1 MAPMSLFPKDADTV
15 VAELSEAID
24 ARSPETGWH
33 VRRVAEYSR
42 LLGELA
48 GLDAASTELLFVAA
62 PLHDAGKIAIPDD
75 VLHKP
80 GPHTAEESTIMRTH
94 AELGR
99 QFFSE
104 HDSPVMRAA
113 AIVAGQ
119 HHERWDGQGYPE
131 GMRGEQIH
139 IFGRVTALADVFD
152 ALTHPRC
159 YKPAWPLHEALD
171 YLVQESGRRFDPWL
185 VELFMLHVDRFL
197 DIYERLR
204 DPPAAEPAH

>member
-1 MAPMSLFPKDADTV
+1 MSTVSKDA
-15 VAELSEAID
+15 EAKIAAMREAVE
-24 ARSPETGWH
+24 ARSRETGAH
-33 VRRVAEYSR
+33 VRRVAEYAR
-42 LLGELA
+42 LLGQLA
-48 GLDAASTELLFVAA
+48 GLDAQNTQLLYLAA

-80 GPHTAEESTIMRTH
+80 GRHTAAESVIMRSH

-99 QFFSE
+99 QFFVD
-104 HDSPVMRAA
+104 HDSPVLRAA

-119 HHERWDGQGYPE
+119 HHERWDGQGYPN
-131 GMRGEQIH
+131 GIRGEEIH

-159 YKPAWPLHEALD
+159 YKEAWPLDRALE
-171 YLVQESGRRFDPWL
+171 YLVRESGSRFDPTL
-185 VELFMLHVDRFL
+185 VELFMQNLDQFL

-204 DPPAAEPAH
+204 DPAGAVH

>member
-1 MAPMSLFPKDADTV
+1 MGSMLKDASTM
-15 VAELSEAID
+15 VAEMNRAIES
-24 ARSPETGWH
+24 RSRETGRH

-48 GLDAASTELLFVAA
+48 GLDAEATALLYEAA
-62 PLHDAGKIAIPDD
+62 PLHDLGKVAIPDD

-80 GPHTAEESTIMRTH
+80 GPHTAEESTIMRSH

-99 QFFSE
+99 QFFLE

-119 HHERWDGQGYPE
+119 HHERWDGQGYPN
-131 GMRGEQIH
+131 GMRGEEIH
-139 IFGRVTALADVFD
+139 IFGRVIALADVFD

-159 YKPAWPLHEALD
+159 YKPAWPLHQALE
-171 YLVQESGRRFDPWL
+171 YIVGESGSRFDPSL
-185 VELFMLHVDRFL
+185 VELFMRHLDRFL

-204 DPPAAEPAH
+204 DPPAAESAH

>member
-1 MAPMSLFPKDADTV
+1 MSFDRAAGTV
-15 VAELSEAID
+15 IAEISRAI
-24 ARSPETGWH
+24 ASRSPETGWH

-48 GLDAASTELLFVAA
+48 GLDSAEAELLYLAA
-62 PLHDAGKIAIPDD
+62 PLHDTGKIAIPDD

-80 GPHTAEESTIMRTH
+80 GPHTSEESTIMRTH

-99 QFFSE
+99 RFFSDQ
-104 HDSPVMRAA
+104 DSPVMRAA

-119 HHERWDGQGYPE
+119 HHERWDGQGYPD
-131 GMRGEQIH
+131 GIRGEQIH

-159 YKPAWPLHEALD
+159 YKPAWPLHQALD
-171 YLVQESGRRFDPWL
+171 YLVQESGSRFDPAL
-185 VELFMLHVDRFL
+185 VELFMRHLDRFL
-197 DIYERLR
+197 EIYERLR
-204 DPPAAEPAH
+204 DPGGPEH

>member
-1 MAPMSLFPKDADTV
+1 MGSMLKDAEAM
-15 VAELSEAID
+15 VAEMSQAIES
-24 ARSPETGWH
+24 RSRETGRH

-48 GLDAASTELLFVAA
+48 GLDAEATALLYQAA
-62 PLHDAGKIAIPDD
+62 PLHDLGKVAIPED

-80 GPHTAEESTIMRTH
+80 GPHTAEESTIMRSH

-99 QFFSE
+99 RFFLE

-119 HHERWDGQGYPE
+119 HHERWDGQGYPD
-131 GMRGEQIH
+131 GIRGEDIH
-139 IFGRVTALADVFD
+139 IFGRVIALADVFD
-152 ALTHPRC
+152 ALTHSRC
-159 YKPAWPLHEALD
+159 YKPAWPLHQALE
-171 YLVQESGRRFDPWL
+171 YIVSESGSRFDPSL
-185 VELFMLHVDRFL
+185 VELFMKHLDRFL

-204 DPPAAEPAH
+204 DAHAPVH

>member
-1 MAPMSLFPKDADTV
+1 MGSSVPKDAETM
-15 VAELSEAID
+15 VAELSRAIES
-24 ARSPETGWH
+24 RSRETGRH

-48 GLDAASTELLFVAA
+48 GLDSETAGLLYQAA

-80 GPHTAEESTIMRTH
+80 GPHTEAESTIMRTH

-99 QFFSE
+99 QFFVE

-119 HHERWDGQGYPE
+119 HHERWDGRGYPN
-131 GMRGEQIH
+131 GIRGEAIH
-139 IFGRVTALADVFD
+139 IFGRVIALADVFD

-159 YKPAWPLHEALD
+159 YKPAWPLHQALE
-171 YLVQESGRRFDPWL
+171 YIVQESGSRFDPSL
-185 VELFMLHVDRFL
+185 VELFMSHLDRFL

-204 DPPAAEPAH
+204 DPTGPMH

>member
-1 MAPMSLFPKDADTV
+1 MSFQSKDADTV
-15 VAELSEAID
+15 VAELSEAIES
-24 ARSPETGWH
+24 RSPETGWH

-48 GLDAASTELLFVAA
+48 GLDAELTDLLFLAA

-80 GPHTAEESTIMRTH
+80 GPHTAEERTIMRTH

-99 QFFSE
+99 QFFRE
-104 HDSPVMRAA
+104 HDTPVMRAA

-119 HHERWDGQGYPE
+119 HHERWDGQGYPD
-131 GMRGEQIH
+131 GLSGEAIH
-139 IFGRVTALADVFD
+139 IFGRVTAIADVFD
-152 ALTHPRC
+152 ALTHSRC
-159 YKPAWPLHEALD
+159 YKPAWPLHQALE
-171 YLVQESGRRFDPWL
+171 YIVGESGSRFDPSL
-185 VELFMLHVDRFL
+185 VELFMQHLDRFL

-204 DPPAAEPAH
+204 DAHTPVH